1 MARSFPGLFRRET
14 KGKRRFTP
22 YTRPKKSFLV
32 NFFLLE
38 KQRSKT
44 PKGDEELQLILAGLG
59 KRSLSVTESLTHTE
73 LTDLLIN
80 AFPRLGSINGGWLL
94 YKSTGGGGQ
103 RRLIVIPP
111 DSDGYS
117 GHQLKAVSGNGKCT
131 LYITPL
137 QEQIETSPLPP
148 DAKEFENMPKAPCTT
163 CNKMVPLQAV
173 PFHIKSCK
181 EEMIYLNSS
190 SENESFTQDNG
201 SPLRTEHQTEMTTEC
216 PVCRGIFSTDA
227 IETHASD
234 CGIRSSNQES
244 NISTSEDGIN
254 HFQSSEEILNWISC
268 QVDDSCTFSLCVSRV
283 DLFSRGMQ
291 QWQRQKKSRPN
302 CRLKVSFFGESGIDT
317 GALSK
322 EFLTEMV
329 SEIEN
334 KLFVG
339 GADKKGKNPLYC
351 LNSLDT
357 NYFRTAGEVMGASMA
372 QGGPLPNFMREWCYR
387 YLCSGDSDSIQV
399 STSDVTDSELSHLI
413 TEVNRAT
420 DENINDLTDDI
431 VGCGY
436 TGKVSVDKK
445 DLIMRAIVLH
455 STMRLVPMLDQLR
468 KGLQLYGLLEVM
480 KTHPD
485 LCLPMFVPGEDGR
498 VDAAFVL
505 ERCQPRFSE
514 MGSVRYSREVNIM
527 NFFQDFLQN
536 IEDRGMF

>member
-94 YKSTGGGGQ
+94 YKST
-103 RRLIVIPP
+103 
-111 DSDGYS
+111 
-117 GHQLKAVSGNGKCT
+117 
-131 LYITPL
+131 
-137 QEQIETSPLPP
+137 

>member
-1 MARSFPGLFRRET
+1 
-14 KGKRRFTP
+14 
-22 YTRPKKSFLV
+22 
-32 NFFLLE
+32 
-38 KQRSKT
+38 
-44 PKGDEELQLILAGLG
+44 
-59 KRSLSVTESLTHTE
+59 
-73 LTDLLIN
+73 
-80 AFPRLGSINGGWLL
+80 
-94 YKSTGGGGQ
+94 
-103 RRLIVIPP
+103 
-111 DSDGYS
+111 
-117 GHQLKAVSGNGKCT
+117 
-131 LYITPL
+131 
-137 QEQIETSPLPP
+137 
-148 DAKEFENMPKAPCTT
+148 
-163 CNKMVPLQAV
+163 
-173 PFHIKSCK
+173 
-181 EEMIYLNSS
+181 
-190 SENESFTQDNG
+190 
-201 SPLRTEHQTEMTTEC
+201 MTTEC

-254 HFQSSEEILNWISC
+254 HFQ
-268 QVDDSCTFSLCVSRV
+268 
-283 DLFSRGMQ
+283 
-291 QWQRQKKSRPN
+291 
-302 CRLKVSFFGESGIDT
+302 
-317 GALSK
+317 
-322 EFLTEMV
+322 
-329 SEIEN
+329 
-334 KLFVG
+334 
-339 GADKKGKNPLYC
+339 
-351 LNSLDT
+351 
-357 NYFRTAGEVMGASMA
+357 RTAGEVMGASMA

-536 IEDRGMF
+536 IEDCEEQDGQNEDPQQLTVGKLMQWITGQAHKPVLPSEKKDFFISVKFYHDCDSSHTICFPVVCACSRTITFPVAHLATLNEFSENMKAAITYGQSFSLV